1 VRETWAANLAAFER
15 TSVTP
20 TSEQRHSAVVLCVV
34 TDDDGDLCLVITR
47 RAEGLRAH
55 AGQYALPGGRIDAG
69 ETAVGAALREMEEEV
84 GLRCSESDVVGV
96 LDDYVT
102 RSGFVITPVVVAG
115 PSSVDLVPNPAEVAE
130 IYLVPIADLDHDP
143 RLLTIEE
150 SDQPVIQVRMRG
162 GWIHAPT
169 AAVLHQFRE
178 VALHGRATRVAHFE
192 QPTWAWK

>member
-1 VRETWAANLAAFER
+1 MDPSWGANLAAFDR
-15 TSVTP
+15 IAVAP
-20 TSEQRHSAVVLCVV
+20 TAEQRHSAVVLCVV
-34 TDDDGDLCLVITR
+34 DDCVVITR
-47 RAEGLRAH
+47 RAAGLRAH
-55 AGQYALPGGRIDAG
+55 AGQYALPGGRIDPG
-69 ETAVGAALREMEEEV
+69 ETAIGAALREMEEEV
-84 GLRCSESDVVGV
+84 GLRCTEADVLGL

-115 PSSVDLVPNPAEVAE
+115 PSAAELKPNPDEVAE
-130 IYLVPIADLDHDP
+130 IYLVPVEELDHDP

-178 VALHGRATRVAHFE
+178 VVLHGRPTRVGHYE
-192 QPTWAWK
+192 QPVWAWK